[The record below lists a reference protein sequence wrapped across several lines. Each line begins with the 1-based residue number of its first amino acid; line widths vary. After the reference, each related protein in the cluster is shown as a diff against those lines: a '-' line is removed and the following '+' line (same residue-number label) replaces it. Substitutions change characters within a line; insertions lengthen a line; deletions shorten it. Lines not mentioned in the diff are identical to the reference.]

1 MQVHKAQE
9 TIGPFHGHAPWSW
22 IAIGVA
28 MALIVAALGIG
39 LATQLGETTPELT
52 VPVANSQFEPI
63 TQDLTKDQVLRGR
76 GSVDVVGATKFAA
89 TDVREGGAY
98 VDNDAVA
105 TPRHGLCAAK
115 WGC

>member
-39 LATQLGETTPELT
+39 LAT
-52 VPVANSQFEPI
+52 
-63 TQDLTKDQVLRGR
+63 
-76 GSVDVVGATKFAA
+76 
-89 TDVREGGAY
+89 
-98 VDNDAVA
+98 
-105 TPRHGLCAAK
+105 
-115 WGC
+115 